1 MLSKLSKEIGLGD
14 DFKKHCIRLICLHAM
29 HRSSWRNEF
38 KIIKATKG
46 EGDDV
51 DFHRSSI
58 IMVMAGFSFFIVTR
72 LNFHERKDYI
82 MDTLLAS

>member
-1 MLSKLSKEIGLGD
+1 MTEKNIAL
-14 DFKKHCIRLICLHAM
+14 RLICLHAM
-29 HRSSWRNEF
+29 HKSSRRNEF

-51 DFHRSSI
+51 DLDFHWSSI

-82 MDTLLAS
+82 IDTLLES